1 MSKKKKNIVSRLV
14 KHYKCMLV
22 DENTQDVA
30 VSIRLNLLNSLLI
43 FALVS
48 IIIVVSTFLTIR
60 YSPLK
65 NYFLPHSEITSE
77 LQYKRE
83 LLKLN
88 ERIYAIEDSL
98 AYNQLFI
105 KHLQKVVSGDF
116 KATQVDS
123 LMAKKTSASVSND
136 ELKASHEDSI
146 FRTQIA
152 KEELEALTQ
161 DKKSNT
167 NPHLLF
173 TPVKGVLTAGYDLTE
188 KHLAVDIA
196 AKTGESV
203 KAIEKGTIIFA
214 DWNPETGNSIVIR
227 HANDMISQYKHMSKV
242 FKKAG
247 DEVKRG
253 EVIATVGSTGELS
266 TGPHLHFELWIK
278 GKAVDPEK
286 YIDF

>member
-1 MSKKKKNIVSRLV
+1 MSKKKKNIASRLV

-22 DENTQDVA
+22 DENTQDVKI
-30 VSIRLNLLNSLLI
+30 SIRLNLLNLLLI

-77 LQYKRE
+77 LKYKRE

-123 LMAKKTSASVSND
+123 LMTKKTSNFVNND

-146 FRTQIA
+146 FRIQIA
-152 KEELEALTQ
+152 KEELEDLTQ
-161 DKKSNT
+161 DNKSKT
-167 NPHLLF
+167 NPYLLF
-173 TPVKGVLTAGYDLTE
+173 TPVKGVLTAGYDLTVN
-188 KHLAVDIA
+188 HYAVDIA
-196 AKTGESV
+196 AKSGESV

-247 DEVKRG
+247 YEVKRG
-253 EVIATVGSTGELS
+253 EVIAIVGSSGELS